1 MPQHDKPLS
10 PEHRYAMR
18 LMQLSKKDPQ
28 VGQLIPNNDL
38 REKAMEDGLTLDR
51 VMGVFLKGYSDRPAL
66 GERSYELTKDE
77 TTGKKVRNYLS
88 AYQTISY
95 GEFHDRIK
103 AISMAWRTNEK
114 CLVNPDDFVM
124 IIGFTD
130 LDFLSLDMACTYSKA
145 TTVPVQS
152 STSGADLNEMVGNIE
167 PVVIATTLKDLP
179 LATELSINHTSVQSI
194 VVFNYDDQVDDEK
207 SSVNDQRERII
218 ESGRG
223 IHLCSIDDLIE
234 EGKRHEWS
242 YLPEQ
247 EDDLERRGA
256 IIYSSGSTGTP
267 KGAVI
272 SRKAIVQNWLGRK
285 TALPRITMHLAPL
298 NHILG
303 RFNAMI
309 TLGCGGTGYFTLQP
323 DLSSL
328 LDDIRIARPTYM
340 SLFPRIFELV
350 YQHYQNEVSRRM
362 RGSEENR
369 EKVEEEVQAEMRS
382 SYLGDR
388 LLGIVYGSA
397 PTSPKV
403 QKFMRECFDVLMIEG
418 YGNTESGTG
427 NLTVENRINR
437 EFVLDYKLRDVP
449 ELGYYTSD
457 KPFPRGELCVKTKFG
472 IKEYYKQPEETA
484 KLFDEEG
491 YSCTGDIVEER
502 SQDEVVIVDRRKDV
516 IKLSHGEYVA
526 VGTLGTKFEA
536 SSALIHQIYIYGNSH
551 RSYLV
556 AAVVVEPAL
565 VKQLLGESPNVSDV
579 KNLVSEEF
587 AKVAGMEGLKPFEV
601 PRDFIIEEEPFSQE
615 NGLLSSV
622 RKRLRPALKLKYGK
636 VLEGLYE
643 EKENSDNSRILEVKN
658 PESTLT
664 TIEKLVILLEN
675 QLNIEITDAESSRNF
690 NAYGGDSLGA
700 SLFSMTIEE
709 VFDVLLPADILL
721 APSGN
726 LTYWAEQIEIA
737 KNKKGN
743 SGVSFNEIH
752 GKGAKQVKCSDL
764 NLEHFLPADLLKNA
778 EDINSTSD
786 LTETVLLTGA
796 NGYLGHRVAFEWMQE
811 LASVGGH
818 LICLVRAENDQM
830 AFDKLADQFKGK
842 DPVFEEEFCR
852 LSESHLTV
860 VAGDVSQPLLGLSEE
875 RFNVLAKKV
884 DRVCHAAALVNHRL
898 GYQHLFGP
906 NVVGTAEIIRF
917 ALTTKKK
924 TIDFISTAGVFG
936 LLENPLNVA
945 ENSTH
950 LTEVELSDRY
960 ASGYATS
967 KWAGELLLKRAN
979 EQFELPINIFRC
991 NMILPDRELKGVMN
1005 KSDMLSRM
1013 LYSIVKTGLV
1023 PDSFYDQKE
1032 IEKTP
1037 HYDGVAVDVLS
1048 KAIVQIYQKQ
1058 SSGKYEV
1065 YHSINYLMDDVSMD
1079 SFVDWIESA
1088 GYSITRLPDHSEWY
1102 DRMLVKLKAMP
1113 EEERHLS
1120 ALDILMAFQQP
1131 IVSGRINVDCQNF
1144 IALVNSIEELEEI
1157 PHLDESYIHKYLDD
1171 LSALGLIPAPEE
1183 ETYQLEEQ
1191 H

>member
-1 MPQHDKPLS
+1 MPQHDTPLS

-18 LMQLSKKDPQ
+18 LMQMSKKDPQ

-51 VMGVFLKGYSDRPAL
+51 VMGVFLDGYTDRPAL
-66 GERSYELTKDE
+66 GERSYEHNQDPI
-77 TTGKKVRNYLS
+77 TGKRVRNYLPDFK
-88 AYQTISY
+88 TTSY

-114 CLVNPDDFVM
+114 CLVKPDDFVM

-152 STSGADLNEMVGNIE
+152 STSGADLNEMVANIE

-179 LATELSINHTSVQSI
+179 LAAQLSIDHSSVDSI
-194 VVFNYDDQVDDEK
+194 VVFNYDKRVDEEK
-207 SSVNDQRERII
+207 TLVNNEKARISG
-218 ESGRG
+218 SGRD
-223 IHLCSIDDLIE
+223 IYLCSIDDLIE
-234 EGKRHEWS
+234 EGRSLEWS

-247 EDDLERRGA
+247 VNDLERRGA

-285 TALPRITMHLAPL
+285 TSLPRITMHLAPL

-328 LDDIRIARPTYM
+328 LEDIRIARPTYM

-350 YQHYQNEVSRRM
+350 YQHYQNEVSHQM
-362 RGSEENR
+362 RSGEGER
-369 EKVEEEVQAEMRS
+369 ETVEEKVQAKMRS

-437 EFVLDYKLRDVP
+437 EFVLEYKLRDVP

-502 SQDEVVIVDRRKDV
+502 SPDEVVIIDRRKDV

-526 VGTLGTKFEA
+526 VGTLGTKYEA

-556 AAVVVEPAL
+556 AAVVVEEAL
-565 VKQLLGESPNVSDV
+565 LKQLLGEDASTSDV
-579 KNLVSEEF
+579 KNLIRDEF
-587 AKVAGMEGLKPFEV
+587 AKVAQLEDLKPFEV
-601 PRDFIIEEEPFSQE
+601 PRDFIVENEPFSQK

-622 RKRLRPALKLKYGK
+622 RKRLRPALKQKYGK
-636 VLEGLYE
+636 KLERLYE
-643 EKENSDNSRILEVKN
+643 EKESADNGRILEVKN

-664 TIEKLVILLEN
+664 TVEKLVILLEN
-675 QLNIEITDAESSRNF
+675 QLNIEITDPESSRNF
-690 NAYGGDSLGA
+690 NTYGGDSLGA

-709 VFDVLLPADILL
+709 VFDVLLPADVLL
-721 APSGN
+721 DPSGN
-726 LTYWAEQIEIA
+726 LAKWAEQIEIA
-737 KNKKGN
+737 QNNKDN
-743 SGVSFNEIH
+743 SSISFNEIH
-752 GKGAKQVKCSDL
+752 GKGSKVVQQSDL
-764 NLEHFLPADLLKNA
+764 SLDRFLSTDFFKHANSIDGTSNL
-778 EDINSTSD
+778 TQ
-786 LTETVLLTGA
+786 TVLLTGA
-796 NGYLGHRVAFEWMQE
+796 NGYLGHRLAFEWLQE
-811 LASVGGH
+811 VASVGGK
-818 LICLVRAENDQM
+818 LICLVRAENDQK

-860 VAGDVSQPLLGLSEE
+860 IAGDVSKVNLGLSEVN
-875 RFNVLAKKV
+875 FIALAQQV
-884 DRVCHAAALVNHRL
+884 DRICHVAALVNHRL

-906 NVVGTAEIIRF
+906 NVVGTSEVIRL
-917 ALTTKKK
+917 ALTSKKK
-924 TIDFISTAGVFG
+924 AIDFISTAGVFN
-936 LLENPLNVA
+936 LLENPSNVSEQSVHLA
-945 ENSTH
+945 E
-950 LTEVELSDRY
+950 VQLSERY

-967 KWAGELLLKRAN
+967 KWAGELLLKEASER
-979 EQFELPINIFRC
+979 FELPINIFRC
-991 NMILPDRELKGVMN
+991 NMILPDRELNGVVN

-1013 LYSIVKTGLV
+1013 LYSMVKTGLV
-1023 PDSFYDQKE
+1023 PVSFYQQQQL
-1032 IEKTP
+1032 EKQP
-1037 HYDGVAVDVLS
+1037 HYDGIAVDVLA
-1048 KAIVQIYQKQ
+1048 KAVVKVYQK
-1058 SSGKYEV
+1058 KYTDFKV
-1065 YHSINYLMDDVSMD
+1065 YHSINYLKDDVSMD
-1079 SFVDWIESA
+1079 SFVSWIASA
-1088 GYSITRLPDHSEWY
+1088 GYSITKFEDHSEWY
-1102 DRMLVKLKAMP
+1102 DRISIKLKALP
-1113 EEERHLS
+1113 EEERQLS
-1120 ALDILMAFQQP
+1120 ALDILMAFQKP
-1131 IVSGRINVDCQNF
+1131 IVSGQVNVDCRNF
-1144 IALVNSIEELEEI
+1144 IALVNSIEELGEI
-1157 PHLDESYIHKYLDD
+1157 PHLDEAYIHKYLDD
-1171 LSALGLIPAPEE
+1171 LSAIGMMPIPKK
-1183 ETYQLEEQ
+1183 ETHQLEEQ